1 MSNLALK
8 SRQHAHLTNCDI
20 WLSDSRCIVLVIS
33 IYEFNIELVDI
44 GINRDGLSDF
54 ESLVFHLL
62 VNYAFPLTKRRVFV
76 ILTDIDL
83 PLLLGINQHQ
93 HPLLSYHARPLGR
106 LEPVLEP
113 FSDLL
118 VI

>member
-54 ESLVFHLL
+54 EPLVFHLL
-62 VNYAFPLTKRRVFV
+62 MDYAFPPPKRRVFV

-118 VI
+118 LI